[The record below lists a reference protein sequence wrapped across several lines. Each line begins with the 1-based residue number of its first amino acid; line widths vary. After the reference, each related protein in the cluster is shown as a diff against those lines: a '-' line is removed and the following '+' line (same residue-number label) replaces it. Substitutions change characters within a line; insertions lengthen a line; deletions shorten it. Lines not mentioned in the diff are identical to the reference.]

1 MMKVLQI
8 NSDRSRASHDMA
20 YAVAMREEMDIIIAS
35 EPNKK
40 LVQESRWI
48 TDSRIDIA
56 VYVRNKDLE
65 IGNIRREAGYVC
77 IKIRDYNVYCGYSSP
92 NIPLDD
98 FKQYIDGL
106 MEDVTSNSGKSIIL
120 GDLNVKSPEW
130 GSPTTDNR
138 GAYMAEWISTL
149 DLVVHNNGDIP
160 TFERGN
166 STSFIDVTFST
177 QDIARDIINW
187 KVLMEESMSP
197 HRFIYFEVRD
207 GTKRRKQFERR
218 KTYIDRTKF
227 KIEMQERIEMIN
239 VVETSV
245 ESCIQIVKAAYAE
258 SQPRRSRNGTRKV
271 PYWWNDEIGRKR
283 DECISARR
291 DLVRGGRRGQTNE
304 ERNEAKERYKNKKKE
319 LAKLII
325 VSKKKLWQDV
335 CRELDTDVFGE
346 GYKIVTKYMHTGQN
360 LGLTKEMK
368 QEIVAVLFPER
379 HETWIREDTVEEIEE
394 FTKEELE
401 KAGESMKS
409 GKAPGLDGIP
419 PEIKVLQ
426 KLLSKH
432 KDKSDLYRRANSY
445 EKSMITSS
453 ITDAVYHKIM
463 DKEKASDAWDAL
475 RQHFEATSRDQ
486 LFRICREFFAFS
498 WKQGEDVSTHIK

>member
-1 MMKVLQI
+1 MKVLQI

-20 YAVAMREEMDIIIAS
+20 YAVAMREDMDIIIAS

-48 TDSRIDIA
+48 TDSRIDVA
-56 VYVRNKDLE
+56 VYIRNKDLE

-149 DLVVHNNGDIP
+149 DLVVQNNGDIP

-177 QDIARDIINW
+177 QAIARDIINW

-218 KTYIDRTKF
+218 KTYVDSTKF
-227 KIEMQERIEMIN
+227 KIEMQERIERIN
-239 VVETSV
+239 VAETSV
-245 ESCIQIVKAAYAE
+245 ESCIQIVKGAYAV
-258 SQPRRSRNGTRKV
+258 SQPRRSRNETRKV

-304 ERNEAKERYKNKKKE
+304 ERNEAKERYKSKKKE
-319 LAKLII
+319 LAQLII

-360 LGLTKEMK
+360 LSLTKEMK

-379 HETWIREDTVEEIEE
+379 HET
-394 FTKEELE
+394 
-401 KAGESMKS
+401 
-409 GKAPGLDGIP
+409 
-419 PEIKVLQ
+419 
-426 KLLSKH
+426 
-432 KDKSDLYRRANSY
+432 
-445 EKSMITSS
+445 
-453 ITDAVYHKIM
+453 
-463 DKEKASDAWDAL
+463 
-475 RQHFEATSRDQ
+475 
-486 LFRICREFFAFS
+486 
-498 WKQGEDVSTHIK
+498 